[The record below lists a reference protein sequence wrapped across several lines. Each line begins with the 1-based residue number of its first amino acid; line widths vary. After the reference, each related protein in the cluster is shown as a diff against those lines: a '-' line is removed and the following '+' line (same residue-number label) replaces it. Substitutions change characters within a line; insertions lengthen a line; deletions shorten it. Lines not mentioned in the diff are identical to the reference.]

1 MRTRIAMKIRR
12 PVPALV
18 AVLLAVASP
27 AWAEGPTDQAAGAA
41 LFQEAKQLAG
51 AGDFAQACPKFAEA
65 QRLFPTAG
73 TLLNLGNCYEKLGK
87 IASAWGAFKEAEV
100 TARSQKDADRE
111 QEASRRAE
119 ALAAQR
125 AKLAVNVPPAARLPG
140 FELRRDGTLLGEA
153 QWGSALPIDT
163 GTHTFEAKAPGRK
176 TWSTWVRVETNGSS
190 ATIEVPVLD
199 PAPVEPEAA
208 PFWNG
213 QRSAGAV
220 VGAIG
225 LGGMVAGAIFAAKA
239 AGKNSDSLPHCQP
252 TDVTKCDATGVA
264 LRGAAYGA
272 AHVSTGTFI
281 AGGALLAVG
290 VAVFATAPRA
300 EPRKPEAV
308 ARVELRPMVGY
319 ALGGFLLQ
327 GVW

>member
-1 MRTRIAMKIRR
+1 MAMKIRR

-18 AVLLAVASP
+18 AVLALASP
-27 AWAEGPTDQAAGAA
+27 AWAEGPTDQTAGAA

-100 TARSQKDADRE
+100 TARNQKDADRE

-125 AKLAVNVPPAARLPG
+125 AKLAVNVPPAARVPG
-140 FELRRDGTLLGEA
+140 FELRRDGTLLGEG

-199 PAPVEPEAA
+199 PAPAEAEVAA

-213 QRSAGAV
+213 QRTAGVVVGGLGLVGVV
-220 VGAIG
+220 VGAVTGG
-225 LGGMVAGAIFAAKA
+225 LALAKA
-239 AGKNSDSLPHCQP
+239 SSAKPHCQP
-252 TDVTKCDATGVA
+252 LADATACDPTGLSLRSDGRTLANVA
-264 LRGAAYGA
+264 NVA
-272 AHVSTGTFI
+272 
-281 AGGALLAVG
+281 LAVG
-290 VAVFATAPRA
+290 GAAVIGAVVLVATAPSA
-300 EPRKPEAV
+300 GTKPAA
-308 ARVELRPMVGY
+308 ARWLQFGPM
-319 ALGGFLLQ
+319 LGANGSGLSIQ
-327 GVW
+327 GAW